1 MKVATR
7 GQATEVGASQTSPGA
22 EDMLQI
28 EDWRAAIESSRRIL
42 QADPDNLGALETLA
56 RAEWFG
62 GDYDA
67 VIATTSRLLRLN
79 PLEPGYRYTRGMAHL
94 GKGELSR
101 AYDDFTTAIAQSGDE
116 EFKAHVASSLDAVE
130 RWMSD
135 RAAERATR
143 FAGAA
148 ATSLGRVN

>member
-7 GQATEVGASQTSPGA
+7 GQGVGGGRPSPGA
-22 EDMLQI
+22 DDMVQM
-28 EDWRAAIESSRRIL
+28 EDWRAAIETSRRIL

-67 VIATTSRLLRLN
+67 VISTTSRLLRLN

-101 AYDDFTTAIAQSGDE
+101 AYADFTTAIAQSGDE

-135 RAAERATR
+135 RAADRATR
-143 FAGAA
+143 FSSAA
-148 ATSLGRVN
+148 VTPLGRVN